1 VKAVIYDK
9 NLATVGLIGSLAL
22 IILIAFGSER
32 IIERIRRSSLW
43 KESGFVKPL
52 RYGFNKWMA
61 LGATT
66 VVLAVI
72 IGSVWLMAMGKIT
85 QEIALRSIPAAS
97 SLGTGILFFSMGQ
110 SLKIQRYQV
119 VGIFGSL
126 LAVFLYLYPLSF
138 ALTWL
143 LLGIGWALILL
154 TSGTWA
160 LRLARSELKKGTAND

>member
-1 VKAVIYDK
+1 VKAVLYDK
-9 NLATVGLIGSLAL
+9 NLATIGLLGILAL

-32 IIERIRRSSLW
+32 IIERIRRASLW

-61 LGATT
+61 LAATAII
-66 VVLAVI
+66 LAVI
-72 IGSVWLMAMGKIT
+72 IGSVWLMAMGKIS

-110 SLKIQRYQV
+110 SLNIQRYRV

-126 LAVFLYLYPLSF
+126 LAIFLYLYPLSF

-160 LRLARSELKKGTAND
+160 LRLALSELKKGPVND